1 MSELGIYLNDHLAGS
16 TVGVE
21 LAKRAAGANEGNEY
35 GAELAGIAVEIE
47 EDRDA
52 LRTLLDELS
61 IGEDQLKIGMAW
73 LGEKLGR
80 LKPNGSLLSYTP
92 LSRLIELEGL
102 FLGVNG
108 KRALWLNV
116 RASIGAKVKS
126 VDLTDLIARAESQ
139 SERLEAM
146 RGKAA
151 AEALS
156 PPAGSAG
163 SGD

>member
-1 MSELGIYLNDHLAGS
+1 MSELAIYLNDHLAGS

-21 LAKRAAGANEGNEY
+21 LAKRSAKANEGTEY
-35 GAELAGIAVEIE
+35 GPELARIAAEID

-52 LRTLLDELS
+52 LKTMLDELD
-61 IGEDQLKIGMAW
+61 ITEDKLKTSAGW
-73 LGEKLGR
+73 LAEKFGR
-80 LKPNGSLLSYTP
+80 LKLNGSLLSYNP

-108 KRALWLNV
+108 KRAMWLNV
-116 RASIGAKVKS
+116 QASVGARVKS

-146 RGKAA
+146 RTTAA
-151 AEALS
+151 AEAL
-156 PPAGSAG
+156 PPSAE
-163 SGD
+163 SGARA